1 MLRTRNRESV
11 TAIVARPLLE
21 SCDEL
26 PPDSML
32 PLALISNER
41 GDVCGALVGVQRD
54 ELRAAGGADG
64 STIVGLG
71 NERDSRRCPSGYRHA
86 TEWSSA

>member
-1 MLRTRNRESV
+1 MRTSITAHDECVCISTMLRTRNRESV

-54 ELRAAGGADG
+54 ELRAAG
-64 STIVGLG
+64 
-71 NERDSRRCPSGYRHA
+71 
-86 TEWSSA
+86 